1 MASYF
6 ADDASIMQENKD
18 LEKLA
23 KRVSRIFGDS
33 NLFSAW
39 DIKTDS

>member
-1 MASYF
+1 MAPYF

-23 KRVSRIFGDS
+23 KNINKDLS
-33 NLFSAW
+33 NLSYEGA
-39 DIKTDS
+39 KKLCLN